1 MSETRPLLVILSVP
15 FERPKNRPVKCRMPL
30 KTSMAKPST
39 APLGPPVR
47 LRGHYARPS
56 KISPIR
62 Q

>member
-1 MSETRPLLVILSVP
+1 MSETP
-15 FERPKNRPVKCRMPL
+15 
-30 KTSMAKPST
+30 TSTSDIKRAVREAKKQAGEVSDAAQDLMAKPST